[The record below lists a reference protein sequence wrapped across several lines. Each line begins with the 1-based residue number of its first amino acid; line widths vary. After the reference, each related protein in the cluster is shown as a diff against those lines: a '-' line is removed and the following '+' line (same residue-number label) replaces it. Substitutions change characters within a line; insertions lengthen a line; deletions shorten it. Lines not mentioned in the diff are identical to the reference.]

1 MLRQLK
7 SRLGP
12 GVSEGLMRRSL
23 AYSLMAGPGKHAFT
37 GPHRRS
43 KAVWLELTA
52 GQMKAALGREGL
64 VVWGN
69 AFFPFE
75 LLYGL
80 GVTPCRPETMAALAA
95 RIGLGQNAIGRAE
108 SGAYSPDTCSFYRCA
123 LGLDIGGL
131 LPAPDIVVASSY
143 LCDGATKAFHN
154 FSQKYGCDYYLLD
167 VPYHESLGAVAYLAG
182 QLEELAEKIAAR
194 QGKPLDRARLAEA
207 IRLANEARGYMVK
220 VNELRKLAPCPL
232 SGGDAISYVLD
243 MQFFSFGSREG
254 VRFFKALYEEVQAR
268 VDKGI
273 EPVRPEKLRL
283 LWLHYIKPYY
293 PNEIF
298 SFLEGQGAAIVFGE
312 ANHIYW
318 GPMDPARPFES
329 LAAKMLAN
337 PCGGPLERRADL
349 ALELVDRYNI
359 DGVIHFSHWGC
370 RQSCGG
376 EHVIRDMMKKKG
388 VPILIL
394 DGDGADSRNYSR
406 EQTRLRLEA
415 FLEML
420 EARK

>member
-1 MLRQLK
+1 MLRQFRK
-7 SRLGP
+7 SFP
-12 GVSEGLMRRSL
+12 GVSEKLLRRSL
-23 AYSLMAGPGKHAFT
+23 VYGLMAGPGKHALT

-52 GQMKAALGREGL
+52 GQLRDARRGRGP

-80 GVTPCRPETMAALAA
+80 GVTPCRPETLAGLAA
-95 RIGLGQNAIGRAE
+95 VVGVGQDAIGRAE
-108 SGAYSPDTCSFYRCA
+108 SGAYSPDTCAFYRCSI
-123 LGLDIGGL
+123 GLDMAGL
-131 LPAPDIVVASSY
+131 LPPPDFVVASTY

-154 FSQKYGCDYYLLD
+154 FSRKYGCDYYLLD
-167 VPYHESLGAVAYLAG
+167 VPYHETPRAVAYLAR
-182 QLEELAEKIAAR
+182 QLEDLAENVAAK

-207 IRLANEARGYMVK
+207 VRLSNEAREYLVK
-220 VNELRKLAPCPL
+220 INELRKLAPCPL
-232 SGGDAISYVLD
+232 SGEDAIGYIMD
-243 MQFFSFGSREG
+243 MQLFGFGSREG
-254 VRFFKALYEEVQAR
+254 VRFFRTLYEELQEKVAAGR
-268 VDKGI
+268 GAVDR
-273 EPVRPEKLRL
+273 ENLRL

-298 SFLEGQGAAIVFGE
+298 SFLRGQGAAVVFGE
-312 ANHIYW
+312 ANHVYW
-318 GPMDPARPFES
+318 PPLDPDRPFES

-337 PCGGPLERRADL
+337 PCGGPLERRAGL
-349 ALELVDRYNI
+349 ALEFVERYHI

-376 EHVIRDMMKKKG
+376 EYVIRDVMRRKG
-388 VPILIL
+388 VPMLVL
-394 DGDGADSRNYSR
+394 DGDGADSRNYSK

-420 EARK
+420 EARR